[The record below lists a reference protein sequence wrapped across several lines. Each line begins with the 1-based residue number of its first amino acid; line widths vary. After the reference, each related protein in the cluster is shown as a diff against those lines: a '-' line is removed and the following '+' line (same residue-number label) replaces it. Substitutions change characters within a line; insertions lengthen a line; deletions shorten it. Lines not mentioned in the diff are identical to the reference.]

1 MSKLNYSD
9 FFISNEKINEY
20 NEQSTKKEQ
29 LINKFI
35 KDNNFIKLKNEY
47 YSMDS
52 YFCDKTTEN
61 IYNTIKCNKNI
72 IPNSE
77 IVDENIIKLNNLSI
91 NK

>member
-9 FFISNEKINEY
+9 FFISKKEKECE
-20 NEQSTKKEQ
+20 EQPTKKHQ

-52 YFCDKTTEN
+52 YSCDKTTKN
-61 IYNTIKCNKNI
+61 IYNIIKCNKNI
-72 IPNSE
+72 IPNFE